1 MGHGGPFGAVRRP
14 TVSPL
19 DPSPVGTCET
29 IDGVLGG
36 RSIQL
41 ARVFGVRIG
50 VDASWFVVLFL
61 IIWSLSGS
69 YGALFPGD
77 DTLPFV
83 LATVSALLF
92 FTSVV
97 LHELGHAWVAMRGGI
112 RITGIDLWLFGGVAK
127 MSRDT
132 DSAGLEFK
140 VAVAGPLVTLLISV
154 ACLVGVS
161 AGGGVEAFRGLAGL
175 TSEGYGPVDVVLAY
189 LCLINVLLLVF
200 NLIPGFPLDGGR
212 IARAV
217 AWKVTGDRARA
228 TRFAA
233 ALGRGFSFILAG
245 LGIYLLLR
253 GVLVSGLWLVF
264 IALFLGQAA
273 RSAVL
278 QARVTAPL
286 QDLRVS
292 DVMDAEPVVVP
303 GAAPLERVE
312 EEFFLRYGWSWFPVV
327 DAGGRLLGILTRT
340 ALEAVPH
347 EEWPDRRASDT
358 AAFEDDAAV
367 GLDEPV
373 EALLAFDGLR
383 RLGALLAVDGDG
395 TLRGIVTLQQVRRAL
410 SPMAPAAPR
419 A

>member
-1 MGHGGPFGAVRRP
+1 M
-14 TVSPL
+14 
-19 DPSPVGTCET
+19 EE
-29 IDGVLGG
+29 VLGG

-41 ARVFGVRIG
+41 ARVLGVRIG

-69 YGALFPGD
+69 YERLFPGSE
-77 DTLPFV
+77 TLPFA

-92 FTSVV
+92 FVSVV

-140 VAVAGPLVTLLISV
+140 VAVAGPLVTLMIALV
-154 ACLVGVS
+154 CLAGVWAS
-161 AGGGVEAFRGLAGL
+161 AGVLAFYGLAGL
-175 TSEGYGPVDVVLAY
+175 TREGYGPVDVVLAY
-189 LCLINVLLLVF
+189 LCLINVLLLLF

-212 IARAV
+212 IARAI
-217 AWKVTGDRARA
+217 AWRITGDRTRA

-233 ALGRGFSFILAG
+233 NLGRGVSFLLAG
-245 LGIYLLLR
+245 IGAYLMLR
-253 GVLVSGLWLVF
+253 GALVSGLWLLF

-273 RSAVL
+273 RSAVIQTRL
-278 QARVTAPL
+278 TAPL
-286 QDLRVS
+286 RDLRVS
-292 DVMDAEPVVVP
+292 DVMDSEPVVVP
-303 GAAPLERVE
+303 ATARLERVE

-327 DAGGRLLGILTRT
+327 DAGGRLLGILTRN
-340 ALEAVPH
+340 ALDAVPTD
-347 EEWPDRRASDT
+347 EWPERSASEA

-367 GLDEPV
+367 PVDEPV
-373 EALLAFDGLR
+373 EALLGLEGLR

-395 TLRGIVTLQQVRRAL
+395 TLRGIVTLQEIRRAVRAV
-410 SPMAPAAPR
+410 APAGPR